1 MIKILKLLPLFFTL
15 LILGCT
21 ATETADLIVH
31 NAKIYT
37 VNNAFD
43 IAEAMVIKD
52 GKIVAI
58 GPEHE
63 IRNKYN
69 ATEIIDARKR
79 PIYPGFIDGNCHFL
93 NYSLNKNRVNLTG
106 TTSFEELLKK
116 LQEFSIETKEDW
128 IFGYGWD
135 QNDWLIKEFPTRE
148 KLDRLF
154 PNQPV
159 VITRIDGHT
168 QLVNGEVLRR
178 SAINSQ
184 TKIEGGAILQY
195 SIDDLKNKKLKRSQL
210 KERQLLNNE
219 GILPLTG
226 LLIDKAMNLVSYETA
241 PEISAVKISELLLN
255 SQNDLFRVGLT
266 TIDEA
271 GLDLKNIQLIDSLQQ
286 KQLLKIKM
294 YIMASSEETT
304 ISHYLKSGPY
314 KTERLNVCSFKFV
327 ADGALR
333 SHEACLIKPYSD
345 LSVPHH
351 GLLLQDKDYFKK
363 YATLLYEKGFQM
375 NTHCLGDSANR
386 VILSVYAKTLQ
397 GVNDKRWRI
406 EQAQIILPE
415 DLFYFK
421 DFTII
426 PSVHP
431 SNATSNMHWAE
442 DRLGAERIKVAYAFK
457 DLLNQ
462 NGILALGSDFPVE
475 SINPMNTFYA
485 ATIRKDNNGFPE
497 KGYQMK
503 NALTRKEALK
513 GMTIWAAISNF
524 EENEKGSLEVGKAAD
539 FVILNDDIL
548 TTKEENLLKVKVL
561 RTFINGETVFSLKK

>member
-1 MIKILKLLPLFFTL
+1 MLKILKFLTVICVL
-15 LILGCT
+15 LIFGC
-21 ATETADLIVH
+21 ANTETADLIVH

-43 IAEAMVIKD
+43 IAEAMVIKG

-79 PIYPGFIDGNCHFL
+79 PIYPGFIDGHCHFL
-93 NYSLNKNRVNLTG
+93 NYSLSKNRVNLTG
-106 TTSFEELLKK
+106 TTSFEEVLKK
-116 LQEFSIETKEDW
+116 LQEFSTETKDDW

-148 KLDRLF
+148 KLDSLF

-159 VITRIDGHT
+159 VISRIDGHA
-168 QLVNGEVLRR
+168 QLVNAEVLRR
-178 SAINSQ
+178 SAINDQ

-195 SIDDLKNKKLKRSQL
+195 SKDDLKNKKLNISQFQ
-210 KERQLLNNE
+210 ERQLLNNVA
-219 GILPLTG
+219 IFPLTG
-226 LLIDKAMNLVSYETA
+226 LLVDKAMNLVSYETA

-271 GLDLKNIQLIDSLQQ
+271 GLGMKNIHIIDSLQQ
-286 KQLLKIKM
+286 QELLKIKM
-294 YIMASSEETT
+294 YVMASSEEPT
-304 ISHYLKSGPY
+304 ISHYLKNGPY
-314 KTERLNVCSFKFV
+314 KTERLNVCSFKFI
-327 ADGALR
+327 ADGALGSR
-333 SHEACLIKPYSD
+333 GACLIAPYSD
-345 LSVPHH
+345 LSIPHH
-351 GLLLQDKDYFKK
+351 GLLLHDKDYFEK
-363 YATLLYEKGFQM
+363 YAPLIYEKGFQM
-375 NTHCLGDSANR
+375 NTHCIGDSANR
-386 VILSVYAKTLQ
+386 LILNVYAENLQ
-397 GVNDKRWRI
+397 GINDRRWRI
-406 EQAQIILPE
+406 EHAQIIHPE
-415 DLFYFK
+415 DINYFK

-426 PSVHP
+426 PSVQSTH
-431 SNATSNMHWAE
+431 ATSDMYWAE

-462 NGILALGSDFPVE
+462 NGIIALGTDFPVE
-475 SINPMNTFYA
+475 GINPMNTFYA
-485 ATIRKDNNGFPE
+485 ATIRKDTNGFPE
-497 KGYQMK
+497 KGYQTE
-503 NALTRKEALK
+503 NALTRTEALK
-513 GMTIWAAISNF
+513 GITIWAAISNF

-539 FVILNDDIL
+539 FVILNDDIM

-561 RTFINGETVFSLKK
+561 RTFINGENVFSLKK